1 VDVRC
6 GRGQRGGWR
15 GRRRKLELWL
25 KKNVATTT
33 YKCVQYNYNS
43 TTVTEKNQ
51 KWKTKEKA
59 VRCRRRRKKKVVL
72 KKNCGK
78 NNDRVEPSC
87 PNEREIWLKICVY
100 VYLWKIRDLVTIL
113 TLKLVFITTSL
124 FDWLMHITLIIWTLL
139 IRSNTRYLHWF
150 FSYNSFFKKKNS
162 IIDFFALMRLLLDL
176 N

>member
-1 VDVRC
+1 MLLLLPTSVY
-6 GRGQRGGWR
+6 
-15 GRRRKLELWL
+15 
-25 KKNVATTT
+25 NIITTLLQSP
-33 YKCVQYNYNS
+33 K
-43 TTVTEKNQ
+43 KNQ

-59 VRCRRRRKKKVVL
+59 VRCRRRRRRKKKVVL

-150 FSYNSFFKKKNS
+150 FSYNSFFKKKFYYR
-162 IIDFFALMRLLLDL
+162 FFCTNALAAGFKLKITLHSGGFFINFYFIHMKICT
-176 N
+176 